1 MVATPSGENREHLC
15 IHDHDEAL
23 FRDQPITV
31 IFQIEVV
38 LLIILRVYI
47 HLI

>member
-1 MVATPSGENREHLC
+1 MVATPSGENRDHLC
-15 IHDHDEAL
+15 IHDEAL

-38 LLIILRVYI
+38 LLIILRVDI